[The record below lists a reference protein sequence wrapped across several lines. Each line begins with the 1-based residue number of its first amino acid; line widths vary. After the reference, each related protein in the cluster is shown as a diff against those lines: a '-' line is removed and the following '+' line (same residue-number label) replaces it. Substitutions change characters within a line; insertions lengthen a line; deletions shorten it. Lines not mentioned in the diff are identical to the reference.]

1 MAPQSKLGS
10 FRACSRRFLS
20 TMVRTKQWRRRQEPM
35 KALRVLV
42 VEDDAIIGMLLAEM
56 LELMG
61 HEVCALERT
70 EAHAVTAAIRC
81 RPDVMIV
88 DIWLREGSGV
98 AAVERICAA
107 SPVPYL
113 FASGDIAGAKAL

>member
-1 MAPQSKLGS
+1 
-10 FRACSRRFLS
+10 
-20 TMVRTKQWRRRQEPM
+20 M

-42 VEDDAIIGMLLAEM
+42 VEDDAIIGLLLAEM
-56 LELMG
+56 LEQMG

-70 EAHAVTAAIRC
+70 EAHAVTAASRC
-81 RPDVMIV
+81 KPDVMIV
-88 DIWLREGSGV
+88 DVWLREGSGV

-113 FASGDIAGAKAL
+113 FASGDIAGARALRPNAVMIQKPFREADLARGIQRALDAATAS

>member
-1 MAPQSKLGS
+1 MA
-10 FRACSRRFLS
+10 R
-20 TMVRTKQWRRRQEPM
+20 MMEPM

-42 VEDDAIIGMLLAEM
+42 VEDDAMIGMLLAEM
-56 LELMG
+56 LEQMG

-70 EAHAVTAAIRC
+70 EARAVTAAIRC

-88 DIWLREGSGV
+88 DVWLREGSGI

-107 SPVPYL
+107 SPVPSSSP
-113 FASGDIAGAKAL
+113 AGTSRGPEHSGRMRW